1 MSSRPAAIWPPD
13 VSPID
18 VRDLGRLGISKDDQ
32 LYWDGRR
39 IEIRK
44 TISLTRVQTIVTTL
58 AAICAVLGALGGF
71 VTGLNNA
78 SIFLC
83 ARGIHTLTCPKQ

>member
-1 MSSRPAAIWPPD
+1 MTDWPAGVQQIG
-13 VSPID
+13 IE
-18 VRDLGRLGISKDDQ
+18 DLRRLGIDGEDQ

-44 TISLTRVQTIVTTL
+44 SLALTRFQKFL
-58 AAICAVLGALGGF
+58 AVLATVFAVLGGLGGF
-71 VTGLNNA
+71 ITGFNNA

-83 ARGIHTLTCPKQ
+83 ARNISLLSCPIK